1 MKKQKTKTKKSD
13 HNSSIF
19 FETKFK
25 TVRIRKTDSKRNSWY
40 KNQKF
45 KFSLSLEKVTFIQI

>member
-25 TVRIRKTDSKRNSWY
+25 TVRIRKTDSKRNS
-40 KNQKF
+40 
-45 KFSLSLEKVTFIQI
+45 